1 MMRILYIGNSNPAS
15 TSRHRADALRRL
27 GHEVVHADPY
37 AGLAGKI
44 GSKVMFALHYRTGFR
59 FFQKMA
65 LAWCRET
72 LSNINQ
78 KIDLVW
84 LDSGELF
91 GPRCVWAIKS
101 TGAPIVFYN
110 IDDVTGNRDGRRFDS
125 IRKCLPLFDLNVV
138 CRKENVHEY
147 IARGARDVMH
157 VFRTYDEVIHAPFS
171 SLEHIPDRF
180 RSEVAFIGSWMP
192 NENRDEFLMDLVTA
206 GVPLSIWG
214 SAWNRSKHWA
224 NLQKHH
230 QGGPVYGRD
239 YAAAIQGAKVCIGM
253 LSKGNRDLHTTRSAE
268 VPYAGGV
275 LCAERTSEHTEMYR
289 DGDEALFW
297 SDSKECAAQCLRL
310 LNDDALRD
318 RIRTNGRRR
327 VMELGLGNEDVC
339 RKILD
344 HVMNGISK

>member
-1 MMRILYIGNSNPAS
+1 MRILYIGDSHPSS

-27 GHEVVHADPY
+27 GHEVIHADPHT
-37 AGLAGKI
+37 GLSGRM
-44 GSKVMFALHYRTGFR
+44 GSKLMSALHYRTGYR
-59 FFQKMA
+59 FLQEKA
-65 LAWCRET
+65 LAWCKET
-72 LSNINQ
+72 LSQINQ

-84 LDSGELF
+84 LNGGELF
-91 GPRCVWAIKS
+91 GPSCIEEMKS

-110 IDDVTGNRDGRRFDS
+110 NDDVTGTRDGHRFDS

-138 CRKENVHEY
+138 HRKENVHEY
-147 IARGARDVMH
+147 MSHGARDVMR
-157 VFRTYDEVIHAPFS
+157 VFMSYDEVIHSPFS
-171 SLEHIPDRF
+171 SLEHIPERF
-180 RSEVAFIGSWMP
+180 RSDVAFIGTWIP
-192 NENRDEFLMDLVTA
+192 NENRDLFLLDLVEKC
-206 GVPLSIWG
+206 VPISIWG
-214 SAWNRSKHWA
+214 GRWEKSPHWQKLQPYYRGG
-224 NLQKHH
+224 NL
-230 QGGPVYGRD
+230 GGRD
-239 YAAAIQGAKVCIGM
+239 YTAAVQGAKVCIGM
-253 LSKGNRDLHTTRSAE
+253 LSKGNRDLHTRRSAE